1 MPMAKT
7 NQSESDGPQQHAID
21 SLEQNRIGEAGS
33 RLAATLWD
41 PEDFS
46 DWEIICSGEEFR

>member
-1 MPMAKT
+1 MAKT

-33 RLAATLWD
+33 RLAVTVWD
-41 PEDFS
+41 REDFA
-46 DWEIICSGEEFR
+46 DWEIICRGEESR